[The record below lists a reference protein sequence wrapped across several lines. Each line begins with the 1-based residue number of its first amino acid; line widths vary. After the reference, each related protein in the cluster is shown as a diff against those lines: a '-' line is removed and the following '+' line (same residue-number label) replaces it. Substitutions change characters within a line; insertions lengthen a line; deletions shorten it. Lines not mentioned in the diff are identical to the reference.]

1 MKEYLIKNK
10 ALFILPLVLIP
21 FVILIFYVLGG
32 GTEVEEDREKKAKA
46 LTEGVNYN
54 LPDADNSIEIY
65 DKQEA
70 YQKDESQVQVAQ
82 VPEVDVN
89 DTTRQEEVGIR
100 DTMEQDNTM
109 LDENANQNE
118 ILAHIRNK
126 EKQVQQE
133 LQGEPIVRK
142 ERMNSSSQS
151 QSNPKETVVKK
162 QAKTT
167 KPVTP
172 TSPTTGIEELDE
184 IIDKN
189 VLLSRKNDSLNFYL
203 QQAQGRLQQ
212 IEAIQNRSFT
222 LEKKRSSGFNSE
234 EQTNDPLIKA
244 EIYETATV
252 LNGNRVKLRLLEDT
266 RINAQKIPRNT
277 FIYGIC
283 KIKNERL
290 LIEIT
295 QMPVQENFVPV
306 ELTICD
312 LDGQEGLYVPDNA
325 ARKVYQEVG
334 ASTNTSS
341 LMGVT
346 NNPLTYT
353 GIRAADRAAQTMLK
367 RVRLKKVTIKKNT
380 LVYVINQ
387 K

>member
-1 MKEYLIKNK
+1 MKKILIKNK
-10 ALFILPLVLIP
+10 ALFILPLALLP
-21 FVILIFYVLGG
+21 FVILIFWVLGG
-32 GTEVEEDREKKAKA
+32 GGVQEEKEKLAQSPNK
-46 LTEGVNYN
+46 GINYD

-65 DKQEA
+65 DKMEA
-70 YQKDESQVQVAQ
+70 YQKDESQVAQ

-89 DTTRQEEVGIR
+89 DTTKQEEVSIQ
-100 DTMEQDNTM
+100 DSMEQDNTM
-109 LDENANQNE
+109 LDENADQGQ

-126 EKQVQQE
+126 EKLVQQE
-133 LQGEPIVRK
+133 LQGKPEVRK
-142 ERMNSSSQS
+142 SGKKPSPQYQS
-151 QSNPKETVVKK
+151 KPMESVVKK
-162 QAKTT
+162 HRETT
-167 KPVTP
+167 KSVT
-172 TSPTTGIEELDE
+172 STTGIEELDK
-184 IIDKN
+184 IIDEN
-189 VLLSRKNDSLNFYL
+189 IVLNRRNDSLKYTL

-222 LEKKRSSGFNSE
+222 LEKNRSSGFNPKE
-234 EQTNDPLIKA
+234 TPEQALIKA

-266 RINAQKIPRNT
+266 RVNAQKIPRNT

-295 QMPVQENFVPV
+295 QIPIKENFVPV
-306 ELTICD
+306 KLTICD
-312 LDGQEGLYVPDNA
+312 LDGLEGLYVPDNA

-367 RVRLKKVTIKKNT
+367 RVRLKKVTVKKNT
-380 LVYVINQ
+380 LVYIINQ

>member
-1 MKEYLIKNK
+1 MKKILIKNK
-10 ALFILPLVLIP
+10 ALLILPLALLP
-21 FVILIFYVLGG
+21 FVILIFWVLGG
-32 GTEVEEDREKKAKA
+32 GGVQEEIEKPAQSSGK
-46 LTEGVNYN
+46 GINYD

-65 DKQEA
+65 DKMEA
-70 YQKDESQVQVAQ
+70 YQKDESQVAE
-82 VPEVDVN
+82 VPEVNVN
-89 DTTRQEEVGIR
+89 DTTQPEEVSLL
-100 DTMEQDNTM
+100 DTMTQENTL
-109 LDENANQNE
+109 LDENVDQKE

-126 EKQVQQE
+126 EKLIQQE
-133 LQGEPIVRK
+133 LQGKPEVRK
-142 ERMNSSSQS
+142 SGKKPSPQYQS
-151 QSNPKETVVKK
+151 KPIKPVVKK
-162 QAKTT
+162 HAETT
-167 KPVTP
+167 KSVT
-172 TSPTTGIEELDE
+172 PTTGIEELDE
-184 IIDKN
+184 IIDEN
-189 VLLSRKNDSLNFYL
+189 IVLNRRNDSLKYTL

-222 LEKKRSSGFNSE
+222 LEKKRSSGFNRE
-234 EQTNDPLIKA
+234 EKTEHDLIKA

-266 RINAQKIPRNT
+266 RINGQRIPYNT

-295 QMPVQENFVPV
+295 QMPIKENFVPV
-306 ELTICD
+306 KLTICD
-312 LDGQEGLYVPDNA
+312 LDGLEGLYVPDNA

-367 RVRLKKVTIKKNT
+367 RVRLKKVTVKKNT
-380 LVYVINQ
+380 LVYIINQ

>member
-1 MKEYLIKNK
+1 MKELLIKNK

-21 FVILIFYVLGG
+21 FVILIFWVLGG
-32 GTEVEEDREKKAKA
+32 GTEAEAVKETQPD
-46 LTEGVNYN
+46 TPGIGVNYD
-54 LPDADNSIEIY
+54 LPEAEKSIEIY
-65 DKQEA
+65 DKMEA
-70 YQKDESQVQVAQ
+70 YQKDDQQITEIA
-82 VPEVDVN
+82 EVDVN
-89 DTTRQEEVGIR
+89 DTIQQEPGLQ
-100 DTMEQDNTM
+100 DTIARDNTL
-109 LDENANQNE
+109 LDQNADQGQ

-172 TSPTTGIEELDE
+172 TSPTTGIVELDE

-222 LEKKRSSGFNSE
+222 LEKKRSSGFRRE
-234 EQTNDPLIKA
+234 EPTNTPLIKA
-244 EIYETATV
+244 EIYETKTV

-266 RINAQKIPRNT
+266 RINGQQILQNS
-277 FIYGIC
+277 FIYGVC

-295 QMPVQENFVPV
+295 QLPVEDYFVPV
-306 ELTICD
+306 KLTICD
-312 LDGQEGLYVPDNA
+312 LDGLEGLYVPDNA

-341 LMGVT
+341 LMCVT

-353 GIRAADRAAQTMLK
+353 GIRAADRAVQSMLK
-367 RVRLKKVTIKKNT
+367 RVRLKKVTVKKNT
-380 LVYVINQ
+380 LVYIINQ

>member
-1 MKEYLIKNK
+1 MKKILIKNK
-10 ALFILPLVLIP
+10 ALFILPLALLP
-21 FVILIFYVLGG
+21 FVILIFWVLGG
-32 GTEVEEDREKKAKA
+32 GGVPEEKEKLAQSPNR
-46 LTEGVNYN
+46 GINYD

-65 DKQEA
+65 DKMEA
-70 YQKDESQVQVAQ
+70 YQKDDQQVAE
-82 VPEVDVN
+82 VPEVNVN
-89 DTTRQEEVGIR
+89 DTTQPEEESLL
-100 DTMEQDNTM
+100 DTIEQDNTL
-109 LDENANQNE
+109 LDENADQKE

-126 EKQVQQE
+126 EKQLQQE
-133 LQGEPIVRK
+133 LQGEPEVRK
-142 ERMNSSSQS
+142 
-151 QSNPKETVVKK
+151 K
-162 QAKTT
+162 AKTT
-167 KPVTP
+167 SKQHQNKFKEPVVKNQVKT
-172 TSPTTGIEELDE
+172 TKSIGSTTTITGIEELDE
-184 IIDKN
+184 IIDQN
-189 VLLSRKNDSLNFYL
+189 MVLNRKNDSLKYTL

-212 IEAIQNRSFT
+212 IVAKQNRSFT
-222 LEKKRSSGFNSE
+222 LEKKRSSGFNRE
-234 EQTNDPLIKA
+234 EKTEHDLIKA

-277 FIYGIC
+277 FLYGIC

-306 ELTICD
+306 KLTICD
-312 LDGQEGLYVPDNA
+312 LDGLEGLYVPDNA

-367 RVRLKKVTIKKNT
+367 RVRLKKVTVKKNT
-380 LVYVINQ
+380 LVYIINQ

>member
-1 MKEYLIKNK
+1 MKKILIKNK
-10 ALFILPLVLIP
+10 ALFILPLVLLP
-21 FVILIFYVLGG
+21 FVILIFWVLGG
-32 GTEVEEDREKKAKA
+32 GGAPEEKKELAQSPNK
-46 LTEGVNYN
+46 GINYD

-65 DKQEA
+65 DKMEA
-70 YQKDESQVQVAQ
+70 YQMDDQQVA
-82 VPEVDVN
+82 EVSEVN
-89 DTTRQEEVGIR
+89 IQDTSQTEEVSLQ
-100 DTMEQDNTM
+100 DSMVQDNTL
-109 LDENANQNE
+109 LDENADQDK

-126 EKQVQQE
+126 EKLVQQE
-133 LQGEPIVRK
+133 LQGEPVVHK
-142 ERMNSSSQS
+142 KKTTTPSQF
-151 QSNPKETVVKK
+151 QSNPVEPIAKK
-162 QAKTT
+162 QVKT
-167 KPVTP
+167 KKVVTP

-184 IIDKN
+184 IIDQN
-189 VLLSRKNDSLNFYL
+189 MVLNRKNDSLKYTL

-212 IEAIQNRSFT
+212 ITAIQNRSFT
-222 LEKKRSSGFNSE
+222 LAKKRSSGFNE
-234 EQTNDPLIKA
+234 EEKTEHDLIKA

-277 FIYGIC
+277 FLYGVC

-306 ELTICD
+306 KLTICD
-312 LDGQEGLYVPDNA
+312 LDGLEGLYVPDNA

-367 RVRLKKVTIKKNT
+367 RVRLKKVTVKKNT
-380 LVYVINQ
+380 LVYIINQ

>member
-1 MKEYLIKNK
+1 MKELLIKNK

-21 FVILIFYVLGG
+21 FVILIFWVLGG
-32 GTEVEEDREKKAKA
+32 GTEAEAVKETQPD
-46 LTEGVNYN
+46 TPGIGVNYD
-54 LPDADNSIEIY
+54 LPEAEKSIEIY
-65 DKQEA
+65 DKMEA
-70 YQKDESQVQVAQ
+70 YQKDDQQITEIA
-82 VPEVDVN
+82 EVDLN
-89 DTTRQEEVGIR
+89 DTTQQEPGLQ
-100 DTMEQDNTM
+100 DTIARDNTL
-109 LDENANQNE
+109 LDQNADQGQ

-126 EKQVQQE
+126 EKQMQQE

-162 QAKTT
+162 QAETT
-167 KPVTP
+167 KSVT
-172 TSPTTGIEELDE
+172 PTTGIEELDE

-222 LEKKRSSGFNSE
+222 LEKKRSSGFNRE
-234 EQTNDPLIKA
+234 ELINDPLIKA
-244 EIYETATV
+244 EIYETTTV
-252 LNGNRVKLRLLEDT
+252 LNGNRIKLRLLEDT
-266 RINAQKIPRNT
+266 RINGQQIPKNS
-277 FIYGIC
+277 FIYGVC

-295 QMPVQENFVPV
+295 QLPVENSFVPV
-306 ELTICD
+306 KLTICD
-312 LDGQEGLYVPDNA
+312 LDGLEGLYVPDNA

-334 ASTNTSS
+334 TSTNTSS

-367 RVRLKKVTIKKNT
+367 RVRLKKVTVKKNT
-380 LVYVINQ
+380 LVYIINQ

>member
-1 MKEYLIKNK
+1 MKKILIKNK
-10 ALFILPLVLIP
+10 ALFILPLVLLP
-21 FVILIFYVLGG
+21 FVILIFWVLGG
-32 GTEVEEDREKKAKA
+32 GGAQGEKEKLAQSPNR
-46 LTEGVNYN
+46 GINYD

-65 DKQEA
+65 DKMEA
-70 YQKDESQVQVAQ
+70 YQKDDQQVA
-82 VPEVDVN
+82 EVSEVN
-89 DTTRQEEVGIR
+89 IQDTSQNEEVSLQ
-100 DTMEQDNTM
+100 DSMVQDNTL
-109 LDENANQNE
+109 LDENADQE
-118 ILAHIRNK
+118 KILAHIRNK
-126 EKQVQQE
+126 EKLVQQE
-133 LQGEPIVRK
+133 LQGEPVVHK
-142 ERMNSSSQS
+142 MKTTTPSQF
-151 QSNPKETVVKK
+151 QSNPVEPIAKK
-162 QAKTT
+162 QVKT
-167 KPVTP
+167 KKVVTP
-172 TSPTTGIEELDE
+172 TTPTTGIEELDE

-222 LEKKRSSGFNSE
+222 LEKKRSSGFNRE
-234 EQTNDPLIKA
+234 EKTEHDLIKA

-266 RINAQKIPRNT
+266 RINGQQIPQNS
-277 FIYGIC
+277 FIYGVC

-290 LIEIT
+290 LIDIT
-295 QMPVQENFVPV
+295 QLPVENSFVPV
-306 ELTICD
+306 KLTIYD
-312 LDGQEGLYVPDNA
+312 LDGLEGLYVPDNA

-353 GIRAADRAAQTMLK
+353 GIRTADRAAQTMLK
-367 RVRLKKVTIKKNT
+367 RVRLKKVTVKKNT
-380 LVYVINQ
+380 LVYIINQ

>member
-1 MKEYLIKNK
+1 MKELLIKNK

-21 FVILIFYVLGG
+21 FVILIFWVLGG
-32 GTEVEEDREKKAKA
+32 GTEAEAVKETQPDTPGIGANYDLPEAEK
-46 LTEGVNYN
+46 
-54 LPDADNSIEIY
+54 SIEIY
-65 DKQEA
+65 DKMEA
-70 YQKDESQVQVAQ
+70 YQKDDQQVAEIA
-82 VPEVDVN
+82 EVDVN
-89 DTTRQEEVGIR
+89 DTTQLEELNVQ
-100 DTMEQDNTM
+100 DTIARDNTL
-109 LDENANQNE
+109 LDENADQGQ

-133 LQGEPIVRK
+133 LKGEPVLPK
-142 ERMNSSSQS
+142 GEKTGAPQK
-151 QSNPKETVVKK
+151 QGTPKEAVVMK
-162 QAKTT
+162 QKV
-167 KPVTP
+167 KSPTP
-172 TSPTTGIEELDE
+172 EMQTTGIEELDE

-222 LEKKRSSGFNSE
+222 LEKKRSSGFNRE
-234 EQTNDPLIKA
+234 ELINDPLIKA
-244 EIYETATV
+244 EIYETTTV

-266 RINAQKIPRNT
+266 RINGQQIPQNS

-290 LIEIT
+290 LIEVT
-295 QMPVQENFVPV
+295 QLPVENSFVPV
-306 ELTICD
+306 KLTICD
-312 LDGQEGLYVPDNA
+312 LDGLEGLYVPDNA

-334 ASTNTSS
+334 ASSNTSS

-353 GIRAADRAAQTMLK
+353 GIRAVDRAAQTMLK
-367 RVRLKKVTIKKNT
+367 RVRLKKVTVKKNT
-380 LVYVINQ
+380 LVYIINQ

>member
-10 ALFILPLVLIP
+10 WLFLLPLLALP
-21 FVILIFYVLGG
+21 FIFLIFYVLGG
-32 GTEVEEDREKKAKA
+32 GKGVEAETATKENTVDQGA
-46 LTEGVNYN
+46 NYD
-54 LPDADNSIEIY
+54 LPDADKNIEIY
-65 DKQEA
+65 DKMEA
-70 YQKDESQVQVAQ
+70 YEKDDQQVAQ

-89 DTTRQEEVGIR
+89 DTTQQEPGLQ
-100 DTMEQDNTM
+100 DTIARDNTL
-109 LDENANQNE
+109 LDQNADQGQ

-133 LQGEPIVRK
+133 LQGEPEVRK
-142 ERMNSSSQS
+142 SGKEPSPQY

-162 QAKTT
+162 QTET
-167 KPVTP
+167 KKSVTP
-172 TSPTTGIEELDE
+172 TSPITGIEELDE

-222 LEKKRSSGFNSE
+222 LEKKRSSGFNRE
-234 EQTNDPLIKA
+234 ELINDPLIKA
-244 EIYETATV
+244 EIYETTTV

-266 RINAQKIPRNT
+266 RINGQQIPQNS
-277 FIYGIC
+277 FIYGVC

-295 QMPVQENFVPV
+295 KMPVENSFVPV
-306 ELTICD
+306 KLTICD
-312 LDGQEGLYVPDNA
+312 LDGLEGLYVPDNA
-325 ARKVYQEVG
+325 ARRVYQEVG

-367 RVRLKKVTIKKNT
+367 RVRLKKVTVKKNT
-380 LVYVINQ
+380 LVYIINQ

>member
-1 MKEYLIKNK
+1 MKKILLKNK
-10 ALFILPLVLIP
+10 ALFILPLALLP
-21 FVILIFYVLGG
+21 FVILIFWVLGG
-32 GTEVEEDREKKAKA
+32 GGVSEEKEKLAQSPNR
-46 LTEGVNYN
+46 GINYD

-65 DKQEA
+65 DKMEA
-70 YQKDESQVQVAQ
+70 YQKDESQVAQ

-89 DTTRQEEVGIR
+89 DTTKQEEVSIQ

-126 EKQVQQE
+126 EKLVQQE
-133 LQGEPIVRK
+133 LQGKPEFRKSGKKPSPQYQSKPIK
-142 ERMNSSSQS
+142 H
-151 QSNPKETVVKK
+151 VVKK
-162 QAKTT
+162 QVETT
-167 KPVTP
+167 KSVK
-172 TSPTTGIEELDE
+172 STTGIEELDE
-184 IIDKN
+184 IIDEN
-189 VLLSRKNDSLNFYL
+189 IVLNRRNDSLKYTL

-222 LEKKRSSGFNSE
+222 LEKKLSSGFNPKE
-234 EQTNDPLIKA
+234 TPEQALIKA

-277 FIYGIC
+277 FLYGIC

-295 QMPVQENFVPV
+295 QLPVENSFVPV
-306 ELTICD
+306 KLTICD
-312 LDGQEGLYVPDNA
+312 LDGLEGLYVPDNA

-367 RVRLKKVTIKKNT
+367 RVHLKKVTVKKNT
-380 LVYVINQ
+380 LVYIINQ

>member
-1 MKEYLIKNK
+1 MKKILIKNK
-10 ALFILPLVLIP
+10 ALFILPLVLLP
-21 FVILIFYVLGG
+21 FVIVIFWVLGG
-32 GTEVEEDREKKAKA
+32 GGAPEEKEKLAQSPNK
-46 LTEGVNYN
+46 GINFD

-65 DKQEA
+65 DKMEA
-70 YQKDESQVQVAQ
+70 YQKDESQVAE
-82 VPEVDVN
+82 VPEVNVN
-89 DTTRQEEVGIR
+89 DTTRQEEVSLL
-100 DTMEQDNTM
+100 DTITQENTL
-109 LDENANQNE
+109 LDENADQGQ

-126 EKQVQQE
+126 EKQLQQE
-133 LQGEPIVRK
+133 LQGEPEVRK
-142 ERMNSSSQS
+142 KVKTTSIQHQNKL
-151 QSNPKETVVKK
+151 KEPVVKN
-162 QAKTT
+162 QVKTT
-167 KPVTP
+167 KSIGST
-172 TSPTTGIEELDE
+172 TPTTGIEELDE

-189 VLLSRKNDSLNFYL
+189 IVLNRNNDSLRYSL
-203 QQAQGRLQQ
+203 QQAQGRLQE
-212 IEAIQNRSFT
+212 IASIQNRSFT
-222 LEKKRSSGFNSE
+222 LEKNRTSGFSRVE
-234 EQTNDPLIKA
+234 TPEQPLIKA

-252 LNGNRVKLRLLEDT
+252 LNGNRVKLRLLEYT
-266 RINAQKIPRNT
+266 RIDGQKIPRNT

-295 QMPVQENFVPV
+295 QLPVENSFVPV
-306 ELTICD
+306 KLTICD
-312 LDGQEGLYVPDNA
+312 LDGLEGLYVPDNA

-367 RVRLKKVTIKKNT
+367 RVRLKKVTVKKNT
-380 LVYVINQ
+380 LVYIINQ

>member
-1 MKEYLIKNK
+1 MKKILIKNK
-10 ALFILPLVLIP
+10 ALFILPLVLLP
-21 FVILIFYVLGG
+21 FVILIFWVLGG
-32 GTEVEEDREKKAKA
+32 GGTPEGKEKLAQSPNK
-46 LTEGVNYN
+46 GINYD

-65 DKQEA
+65 DKMEA
-70 YQKDESQVQVAQ
+70 YQKDESQVAQ

-89 DTTRQEEVGIR
+89 DTTRQEDVSIQ
-100 DTMEQDNTM
+100 DTMEQDNTL
-109 LDENANQNE
+109 LDENANQGQ

-126 EKQVQQE
+126 EKLVQQE
-133 LQGEPIVRK
+133 LQGEPIVRNGGK
-142 ERMNSSSQS
+142 TAFPQS

-162 QAKTT
+162 QAETT
-167 KPVTP
+167 KSVTP

-222 LEKKRSSGFNSE
+222 LEKKRSSGFNRE
-234 EQTNDPLIKA
+234 EKTEHVLIKA
-244 EIYETATV
+244 EIYETVTV

-266 RINAQKIPRNT
+266 WINAQKIPRNT

-306 ELTICD
+306 KLAIYD
-312 LDGQEGLYVPDNA
+312 LDGLEGLYVPDNA

-367 RVRLKKVTIKKNT
+367 RVRLKKVTVKKNT
-380 LVYVINQ
+380 LVYIINQ

>member
-1 MKEYLIKNK
+1 MKELLIKNK
-10 ALFILPLVLIP
+10 ALFFLPLVLIP
-21 FVILIFYVLGG
+21 FVILIFWVLGG
-32 GTEVEEDREKKAKA
+32 GTEAEAVKETQPDTPGIGANYDLPEAEK
-46 LTEGVNYN
+46 
-54 LPDADNSIEIY
+54 SIEIY
-65 DKQEA
+65 DKMEA
-70 YQKDESQVQVAQ
+70 YQKDDQQVSEIA
-82 VPEVDVN
+82 EVDVN
-89 DTTRQEEVGIR
+89 YTTQLEELNVHDTIAR
-100 DTMEQDNTM
+100 DNTL
-109 LDENANQNE
+109 LDENADQGQ

-133 LQGEPIVRK
+133 LQGESIVR
-142 ERMNSSSQS
+142 NSGKTGSRQS
-151 QSNPKETVVKK
+151 QSNPKERVVKK
-162 QAKTT
+162 QAETT
-167 KPVTP
+167 KSVT
-172 TSPTTGIEELDE
+172 TNSPTTGIEELDE

-222 LEKKRSSGFNSE
+222 LEKKRSSGFNRE
-234 EQTNDPLIKA
+234 ESMNTPLIKA
-244 EIYETATV
+244 EIYETTTV

-266 RINAQKIPRNT
+266 RINGRSIPKNS
-277 FIYGIC
+277 FIYGVC
-283 KIKNERL
+283 QIKNERL

-295 QMPVQENFVPV
+295 QLPVENSFVPV
-306 ELTICD
+306 KLTICD
-312 LDGQEGLYVPDNA
+312 LDGLEGLYVPDNA

-341 LMGVT
+341 LMDVT

-367 RVRLKKVTIKKNT
+367 RVRLKKVTVKKNT
-380 LVYVINQ
+380 LVYIINQ

>member
-1 MKEYLIKNK
+1 MKELLIKNK

-21 FVILIFYVLGG
+21 FVILIFWVLGG
-32 GTEVEEDREKKAKA
+32 GTEAEAVKETQPDTPGLGANYDLPEAEK
-46 LTEGVNYN
+46 
-54 LPDADNSIEIY
+54 SIEIY
-65 DKQEA
+65 DKMEA
-70 YQKDESQVQVAQ
+70 YQKDDQQIAEIA
-82 VPEVDVN
+82 EVDLN
-89 DTTRQEEVGIR
+89 DTIQPDKESLQ
-100 DTMEQDNTM
+100 DTIARDNTL
-109 LDENANQNE
+109 LDENADQGQ

-126 EKQVQQE
+126 EKQLQQE
-133 LQGEPIVRK
+133 LQGDPVL
-142 ERMNSSSQS
+142 
-151 QSNPKETVVKK
+151 PKSGKTAFPPKQVQAIETVVKK

-167 KPVTP
+167 KPVSP

-222 LEKKRSSGFNSE
+222 LEKKRTSGFNRE
-234 EQTNDPLIKA
+234 NTPEQPLIKA
-244 EIYETATV
+244 EIYETTTV

-266 RINAQKIPRNT
+266 RINGQQIPQNS
-277 FIYGIC
+277 FIYGVC

-295 QMPVQENFVPV
+295 QLPVENSFVPV
-306 ELTICD
+306 KLTICD
-312 LDGQEGLYVPDNA
+312 LDGLEGLYVPDNA

-334 ASTNTSS
+334 ASTTTSS

-367 RVRLKKVTIKKNT
+367 RVRLKKVTVKKNT
-380 LVYVINQ
+380 LVYIINQ

>member
-1 MKEYLIKNK
+1 MKELLIKNK
-10 ALFILPLVLIP
+10 ALFFLPLVLIP
-21 FVILIFYVLGG
+21 FVILIFWVLGG
-32 GTEVEEDREKKAKA
+32 GTEAEAVKETQTDTPGIGANYDLPEAEK
-46 LTEGVNYN
+46 
-54 LPDADNSIEIY
+54 SIEIY
-65 DKQEA
+65 DKMEA
-70 YQKDESQVQVAQ
+70 YQKDDQQVAEIA
-82 VPEVDVN
+82 EVDVN
-89 DTTRQEEVGIR
+89 DTTQLKELSVQDTIVR
-100 DTMEQDNTM
+100 DNML
-109 LDENANQNE
+109 LDENADQGQ

-126 EKQVQQE
+126 EKQVRQE
-133 LQGEPIVRK
+133 LQGEPVLPK
-142 ERMNSSSQS
+142 SEKTGSPQKQS
-151 QSNPKETVVKK
+151 TPKEAVVKK
-162 QAKTT
+162 QKV
-167 KPVTP
+167 KSSTP
-172 TSPTTGIEELDE
+172 EIPTTGIEELDE

-189 VLLSRKNDSLNFYL
+189 VLLSRKNDSLNFFL

-212 IEAIQNRSFT
+212 MEAIQNRSFT
-222 LEKKRSSGFNSE
+222 LEKKRSLGFNRE
-234 EQTNDPLIKA
+234 ELINDPLIKA
-244 EIYETATV
+244 EIYETTTV

-266 RINAQKIPRNT
+266 RINGQQIPQNS
-277 FIYGIC
+277 FIYGVC

-306 ELTICD
+306 KLTICD
-312 LDGQEGLYVPDNA
+312 LDGLEGLYVPDNA

-367 RVRLKKVTIKKNT
+367 RVRLKKVTVKKNT
-380 LVYVINQ
+380 RIYIINQ

>member
-1 MKEYLIKNK
+1 MKKILIKNK
-10 ALFILPLVLIP
+10 ALFILPLALLP
-21 FVILIFYVLGG
+21 FVILIFWVLGG
-32 GTEVEEDREKKAKA
+32 GGAQEEKEKLAQSPGK
-46 LTEGVNYN
+46 GINYD

-65 DKQEA
+65 DKMEA
-70 YQKDESQVQVAQ
+70 YQKDESQVAQ

-89 DTTRQEEVGIR
+89 DTTKQEEVSNP

-109 LDENANQNE
+109 LDENADQKE

-126 EKQVQQE
+126 EKLVQQE
-133 LQGEPIVRK
+133 LQGKPEVRK
-142 ERMNSSSQS
+142 SGKKTSPQYQS
-151 QSNPKETVVKK
+151 KPIKPVVKIH
-162 QAKTT
+162 AETT
-167 KPVTP
+167 KSVT
-172 TSPTTGIEELDE
+172 PTTGIEELDE

-222 LEKKRSSGFNSE
+222 LEKKRSSGFKRE
-234 EQTNDPLIKA
+234 EPINTPPIKA
-244 EIYETATV
+244 EIYETTTV

-266 RINAQKIPRNT
+266 QISGQSIPKNS
-277 FIYGIC
+277 FIYGVC
-283 KIKNERL
+283 QIKNERL

-295 QMPVQENFVPV
+295 QLPVENSFVPV
-306 ELTICD
+306 KLTVCD
-312 LDGQEGLYVPDNA
+312 LDGLEGLYVPDNA

-367 RVRLKKVTIKKNT
+367 RVRLKKVTVKKNT
-380 LVYVINQ
+380 RIYIINQ

>member
-1 MKEYLIKNK
+1 MKELLIKNK

-21 FVILIFYVLGG
+21 FVILIFWVLGG
-32 GTEVEEDREKKAKA
+32 GTEAEAVKETQTDTPGIGANYDLPEAEK
-46 LTEGVNYN
+46 
-54 LPDADNSIEIY
+54 SIEIY
-65 DKQEA
+65 DKMEA
-70 YQKDESQVQVAQ
+70 YQKDDQQVAEIA
-82 VPEVDVN
+82 EVDVN
-89 DTTRQEEVGIR
+89 DTTQLEELNVQETIAR
-100 DTMEQDNTM
+100 DNTL
-109 LDENANQNE
+109 LDENADQGQ

-133 LQGEPIVRK
+133 LQGEPVL
-142 ERMNSSSQS
+142 
-151 QSNPKETVVKK
+151 PKGEKTGAPQKQAKATETVVKK
-162 QAKTT
+162 QKVKSPTT
-167 KPVTP
+167 EMT
-172 TSPTTGIEELDE
+172 TTGIEELDD

-222 LEKKRSSGFNSE
+222 LEKKRSSGFNRE
-234 EQTNDPLIKA
+234 ELINDPLIKA
-244 EIYETATV
+244 EIYETTTV
-252 LNGNRVKLRLLEDT
+252 LNGNRIKLRLLEDT
-266 RINAQKIPRNT
+266 RINGQQIPKNS
-277 FIYGIC
+277 FIYGVC

-290 LIEIT
+290 QIEIT
-295 QMPVQENFVPV
+295 QLPVDNSFVPV
-306 ELTICD
+306 KLTIYD
-312 LDGQEGLYVPDNA
+312 LDGLEGLYVPDNA

-367 RVRLKKVTIKKNT
+367 RVRLKKVTVKKNT
-380 LVYVINQ
+380 LVYIINQ

>member
-1 MKEYLIKNK
+1 MKELLIKNK

-21 FVILIFYVLGG
+21 FVILIFWVLGG
-32 GTEVEEDREKKAKA
+32 GTEAEAVKETQTDTPGIGANYDLPEAEK
-46 LTEGVNYN
+46 
-54 LPDADNSIEIY
+54 SIEIY
-65 DKQEA
+65 DKMEA
-70 YQKDESQVQVAQ
+70 YQKDDQQVAEIA
-82 VPEVDVN
+82 EVDVN
-89 DTTRQEEVGIR
+89 DTTQLEELNVQ
-100 DTMEQDNTM
+100 DTIARDNTL
-109 LDENANQNE
+109 LDENADQGQ

-133 LQGEPIVRK
+133 LQGEPVL
-142 ERMNSSSQS
+142 
-151 QSNPKETVVKK
+151 PKGEKTGAPQKQAKATETVVKK
-162 QAKTT
+162 QKVKSPTT
-167 KPVTP
+167 EMT
-172 TSPTTGIEELDE
+172 TTGIEELDD

-222 LEKKRSSGFNSE
+222 LEKKRSSGFNRE
-234 EQTNDPLIKA
+234 ELINDPLIKA
-244 EIYETATV
+244 EIYETTTV
-252 LNGNRVKLRLLEDT
+252 LNGNRIKLRLLEDT
-266 RINAQKIPRNT
+266 RINGQQIPKNS
-277 FIYGIC
+277 FIYGVC

-290 LIEIT
+290 QIEIT
-295 QMPVQENFVPV
+295 QLPVDNSFVPV
-306 ELTICD
+306 KLTIYD
-312 LDGQEGLYVPDNA
+312 LDGLEGLYVPDNA

-353 GIRAADRAAQTMLK
+353 GIRTADRAAQTMLK
-367 RVRLKKVTIKKNT
+367 RVRLKKVTVKKNT
-380 LVYVINQ
+380 LVYIINQ

>member
-65 DKQEA
+65 DKMEA
-70 YQKDESQVQVAQ
+70 YEKDGQQVAQ

-89 DTTRQEEVGIR
+89 DTTKQDEVSNQ
-100 DTMEQDNTM
+100 DTMKQDNTL

-126 EKQVQQE
+126 EKLVQQE
-133 LQGEPIVRK
+133 LQREPIVRNGGK
-142 ERMNSSSQS
+142 TAFPQS

-162 QAKTT
+162 QAEPT
-167 KPVTP
+167 KSVTP

-184 IIDKN
+184 IIDEN

-203 QQAQGRLQQ
+203 QQAQGRLQR

-222 LEKKRSSGFNSE
+222 LEKKRLSGFNPKE
-234 EQTNDPLIKA
+234 TPKQELIKA

-290 LIEIT
+290 LVEIT
-295 QMPVQENFVPV
+295 QLPVENSFVPV
-306 ELTICD
+306 KLTICD
-312 LDGQEGLYVPDNA
+312 LDGLEGLYVPDNA

>member
-10 ALFILPLVLIP
+10 WLFLLPVLALPFI
-21 FVILIFYVLGG
+21 FLIFYVLGG
-32 GTEVEEDREKKAKA
+32 GKGVEAETATKENTVEQGA
-46 LTEGVNYN
+46 NYD
-54 LPDADNSIEIY
+54 LPDADKNIEIY
-65 DKQEA
+65 DKMEA
-70 YQKDESQVQVAQ
+70 YQKDDQQVAQ

-89 DTTRQEEVGIR
+89 DTTKQEEVILQDTIAR
-100 DTMEQDNTM
+100 DKT
-109 LDENANQNE
+109 LLNQNADQGQ

-133 LQGEPIVRK
+133 LQGEPEVRK
-142 ERMNSSSQS
+142 SGKEPSPQY
-151 QSNPKETVVKK
+151 QSNPMETVVKK
-162 QAKTT
+162 KAEPK
-167 KPVTP
+167 KSVTP

-222 LEKKRSSGFNSE
+222 LEKKRTSGFNRE
-234 EQTNDPLIKA
+234 NTPEQPLIKA
-244 EIYETATV
+244 EIYETTTV

-266 RINAQKIPRNT
+266 RINGQQLPQNS
-277 FIYGIC
+277 FIYGVC

-295 QMPVQENFVPV
+295 KMPVENSFVPV
-306 ELTICD
+306 KLTICD
-312 LDGQEGLYVPDNA
+312 LDGLEGLYVPDNA
-325 ARKVYQEVG
+325 ARRVYQEVG

-367 RVRLKKVTIKKNT
+367 RVRLKKVTVKKNT
-380 LVYVINQ
+380 LVYIINQ

>member
-1 MKEYLIKNK
+1 MKKILIKNK
-10 ALFILPLVLIP
+10 ALFILPLALLP
-21 FVILIFYVLGG
+21 FVILIFWVLGG
-32 GTEVEEDREKKAKA
+32 GGVQEEKEKFAQSPNK
-46 LTEGVNYN
+46 GINYD

-65 DKQEA
+65 DKMEA
-70 YQKDESQVQVAQ
+70 YQKDESQVAQ

-89 DTTRQEEVGIR
+89 DTTKQEDVSIQ

-126 EKQVQQE
+126 EKQLQQE
-133 LQGEPIVRK
+133 LQGEPEVRK
-142 ERMNSSSQS
+142 KVKKAYQQHQRK
-151 QSNPKETVVKK
+151 PKEPVVKERSEI
-162 QAKTT
+162 AKS
-167 KPVTP
+167 VTP
-172 TSPTTGIEELDE
+172 IKFATGIEELDE
-184 IIDKN
+184 IIDEN
-189 VLLSRKNDSLNFYL
+189 IVLNRKNDSLKYTL

-222 LEKKRSSGFNSE
+222 LEKKRSSGFKRE
-234 EQTNDPLIKA
+234 EPINTPLIKA
-244 EIYETATV
+244 EIYETTKV

-266 RINAQKIPRNT
+266 QISGQSIPKNS
-277 FIYGIC
+277 FIYGVC
-283 KIKNERL
+283 QIKNERL

-295 QMPVQENFVPV
+295 QLPVENSFVPV
-306 ELTICD
+306 KLTVCD
-312 LDGQEGLYVPDNA
+312 LDGLEGLYVPDNA

-367 RVRLKKVTIKKNT
+367 RVRLKKVTVKKNT
-380 LVYVINQ
+380 RIYIINQ

>member
-1 MKEYLIKNK
+1 MKELLIKNK

-21 FVILIFYVLGG
+21 FVILIFWVLGG
-32 GTEVEEDREKKAKA
+32 GTEAEAVKETQPDTPGIGANYDLPEAEK
-46 LTEGVNYN
+46 
-54 LPDADNSIEIY
+54 SIEIY
-65 DKQEA
+65 DKMEA
-70 YQKDESQVQVAQ
+70 YQKDDHQIAEIA
-82 VPEVDVN
+82 EVDLN
-89 DTTRQEEVGIR
+89 DTTSREEASRPDTTIR
-100 DTMEQDNTM
+100 ENTL
-109 LDENANQNE
+109 LDQNADQGQ

-142 ERMNSSSQS
+142 SEKTVSPLYRSKPM
-151 QSNPKETVVKK
+151 ETVVQQ
-162 QAKTT
+162 QAETKNSGKSTT
-167 KPVTP
+167 
-172 TSPTTGIEELDE
+172 PTTGIEELDE
-184 IIDKN
+184 IIDQN
-189 VLLSRKNDSLNFYL
+189 IVLNRKNDSLNFYL
-203 QQAQGRLQQ
+203 EQAQGRLQQ

-222 LEKKRSSGFNSE
+222 LEKKRSSGFSRE
-234 EQTNDPLIKA
+234 ELTNDPLIKA
-244 EIYETATV
+244 EIYETTTV

-266 RINAQKIPRNT
+266 RINGQQIPQNS
-277 FIYGIC
+277 FIYGVC

-295 QMPVQENFVPV
+295 QLPVDYSFVPV
-306 ELTICD
+306 KLTICD
-312 LDGQEGLYVPDNA
+312 LDGLEGLYVPDNA

-367 RVRLKKVTIKKNT
+367 RVRLKKVTVKKNT
-380 LVYVINQ
+380 LVYIINQ

>member
-1 MKEYLIKNK
+1 MKELLIKNK
-10 ALFILPLVLIP
+10 ALFLLPLVLIP
-21 FVILIFYVLGG
+21 FVILIFWVLGG
-32 GTEVEEDREKKAKA
+32 GTEAETVKETQPNTSGIGANYDLPEAEK
-46 LTEGVNYN
+46 
-54 LPDADNSIEIY
+54 SIKIY
-65 DKQEA
+65 DKMEA
-70 YQKDESQVQVAQ
+70 YQKDDQQVAEIA
-82 VPEVDVN
+82 EVDVN
-89 DTTRQEEVGIR
+89 DTTQ
-100 DTMEQDNTM
+100 
-109 LDENANQNE
+109 LDELSVQDTIARENTLLDPNADQGQ

-133 LQGEPIVRK
+133 LKGEPIVR
-142 ERMNSSSQS
+142 NSGKTASPQS

-162 QAKTT
+162 QAETKKAVTT
-167 KPVTP
+167 

-203 QQAQGRLQQ
+203 QQAQERLQQ
-212 IEAIQNRSFT
+212 IEAIQNLSFT
-222 LEKKRSSGFNSE
+222 LEKKQSSGFKRE
-234 EQTNDPLIKA
+234 EPINTPHIKA
-244 EIYETATV
+244 EIYETTTV

-266 RINAQKIPRNT
+266 RINGQSIPKNS
-277 FIYGIC
+277 FIYGVC
-283 KIKNERL
+283 QIKNERM

-295 QMPVQENFVPV
+295 QLPVENSFVPV
-306 ELTICD
+306 KLTICD
-312 LDGQEGLYVPDNA
+312 LDGLEGLYVPDNA

-367 RVRLKKVTIKKNT
+367 RVRLKKVTVKKNT
-380 LVYVINQ
+380 LVYIINQ

>member
-1 MKEYLIKNK
+1 MKELLIKNK

-21 FVILIFYVLGG
+21 FVILIFWVLGG
-32 GTEVEEDREKKAKA
+32 GTEAEAVKEAQPDTPGIGANYDLPEAEK
-46 LTEGVNYN
+46 
-54 LPDADNSIEIY
+54 SIEIY
-65 DKQEA
+65 DKMEA
-70 YQKDESQVQVAQ
+70 YQKDDHQIAEIA
-82 VPEVDVN
+82 EVDLN
-89 DTTRQEEVGIR
+89 DTTSREEASRQDTTIR
-100 DTMEQDNTM
+100 ENTQ
-109 LDENANQNE
+109 LDQNADQGQ

-133 LQGEPIVRK
+133 LKGDPVLPKSEIKISPQKQGKPT
-142 ERMNSSSQS
+142 
-151 QSNPKETVVKK
+151 ETVVKK
-162 QAKTT
+162 QKV
-167 KPVTP
+167 KSP
-172 TSPTTGIEELDE
+172 TQEIPTTGIEELDE
-184 IIDKN
+184 ILDKN

-212 IEAIQNRSFT
+212 IEAIHNRSFT
-222 LEKKRSSGFNSE
+222 LEKKRSSGFNKE
-234 EQTNDPLIKA
+234 ELINDPLIKA
-244 EIYETATV
+244 EIYETTTV
-252 LNGNRVKLRLLEDT
+252 LNGNRLKLRLLEDT
-266 RINAQKIPRNT
+266 RVNGQQIPKNS
-277 FIYGIC
+277 FVYGVC

-295 QMPVQENFVPV
+295 QLPVENSFVPV
-306 ELTICD
+306 KLTICD
-312 LDGQEGLYVPDNA
+312 LDGLEGLYVPDNA

-367 RVRLKKVTIKKNT
+367 RVRLKRVTIKKNT
-380 LVYVINQ
+380 LVYIINQ

>member
-1 MKEYLIKNK
+1 MKKILIKNK
-10 ALFILPLVLIP
+10 ALFILPLALLP
-21 FVILIFYVLGG
+21 FVILIFWILGG
-32 GTEVEEDREKKAKA
+32 GGVSEEKEKFAQSPNR
-46 LTEGVNYN
+46 GINYD

-65 DKQEA
+65 DKMEA
-70 YQKDESQVQVAQ
+70 YQKDESQVAE

-89 DTTRQEEVGIR
+89 DTTRQEEVSLL
-100 DTMEQDNTM
+100 DTMTQEKTL
-109 LDENANQNE
+109 LDENADQNE

-133 LQGEPIVRK
+133 LQGEPEVRK
-142 ERMNSSSQS
+142 SREKPPPQYQS
-151 QSNPKETVVKK
+151 KPMETVVKK
-162 QAKTT
+162 HAGTT
-167 KPVTP
+167 KSVT
-172 TSPTTGIEELDE
+172 PTTGIEELDE
-184 IIDKN
+184 IIDEN
-189 VLLSRKNDSLNFYL
+189 IVLNRKNDSLEYTL

-222 LEKKRSSGFNSE
+222 LEKKQASGFNRE
-234 EQTNDPLIKA
+234 ENEEHPMIKA

-266 RINAQKIPRNT
+266 RIDGQKIPRNT
-277 FIYGIC
+277 FLYGIC

-290 LIEIT
+290 LIDIT
-295 QMPVQENFVPV
+295 QLPVQENFVPV
-306 ELTICD
+306 KLTICD
-312 LDGQEGLYVPDNA
+312 LDGLEGLYVPDNA

-367 RVRLKKVTIKKNT
+367 RGRLKKVTVKKNT
-380 LVYVINQ
+380 LVYIINQ

>member
-1 MKEYLIKNK
+1 MKKILINNE
-10 ALFILPLVLIP
+10 ALFILPLALLP
-21 FVILIFYVLGG
+21 FVVVIFWVLGG
-32 GTEVEEDREKKAKA
+32 GGVQEEKEKLAQSPNK
-46 LTEGVNYN
+46 GINYD

-65 DKQEA
+65 DKMEA
-70 YQKDESQVQVAQ
+70 YQKEESQVAQ
-82 VPEVDVN
+82 VSEVDVN
-89 DTTRQEEVGIR
+89 DTTKQEDVSIQ
-100 DTMEQDNTM
+100 DTMDLDNTM
-109 LDENANQNE
+109 LDENASQNE

-133 LQGEPIVRK
+133 LQGEPEVRK
-142 ERMNSSSQS
+142 SGKKTSPQY
-151 QSNPKETVVKK
+151 QIKPIKPVVKK
-162 QAKTT
+162 QAETT
-167 KPVTP
+167 KSVT
-172 TSPTTGIEELDE
+172 PTTGIGELDE
-184 IIDKN
+184 IIDEN
-189 VLLSRKNDSLNFYL
+189 IVLNRRNDSLKYTL
-203 QQAQGRLQQ
+203 QQTQGRLQQ
-212 IEAIQNRSFT
+212 IEATQNRSFT
-222 LEKKRSSGFNSE
+222 LEKKRSSGFNPKE
-234 EQTNDPLIKA
+234 TPKQELIKA
-244 EIYETATV
+244 EIYETTTV

-295 QMPVQENFVPV
+295 QLPVENSFVPV
-306 ELTICD
+306 KLTICD
-312 LDGQEGLYVPDNA
+312 MDGMEGLYVPDNA

-367 RVRLKKVTIKKNT
+367 RVRLKKVTVKKNT
-380 LVYVINQ
+380 RIYIINQ

>member
-1 MKEYLIKNK
+1 MKELLIKNK

-21 FVILIFYVLGG
+21 FVILIFWVLGG
-32 GTEVEEDREKKAKA
+32 GTEAEAVKETQPD
-46 LTEGVNYN
+46 TPGIGVNYD
-54 LPDADNSIEIY
+54 LPEAEKSIEIY
-65 DKQEA
+65 DKMEA
-70 YQKDESQVQVAQ
+70 YQKDDQQITEIA
-82 VPEVDVN
+82 EVDLN
-89 DTTRQEEVGIR
+89 DTTQQEPGLQ
-100 DTMEQDNTM
+100 DTIARDNTL
-109 LDENANQNE
+109 LDQNADQGQ

-126 EKQVQQE
+126 EKQMQQE

-162 QAKTT
+162 QAETT
-167 KPVTP
+167 KSVT
-172 TSPTTGIEELDE
+172 PTTGIEELDE

-222 LEKKRSSGFNSE
+222 LEKKRSSGFNRE
-234 EQTNDPLIKA
+234 ELINDPLIKA
-244 EIYETATV
+244 EIYETTTV
-252 LNGNRVKLRLLEDT
+252 LNGNRIKLRLLEDT
-266 RINAQKIPRNT
+266 RINGQQIPKNS
-277 FIYGIC
+277 FIYGVC

-295 QMPVQENFVPV
+295 QLPVENSFVPV
-306 ELTICD
+306 KLTICD
-312 LDGQEGLYVPDNA
+312 LDGLEGLYVPDNA

-367 RVRLKKVTIKKNT
+367 RVRLKKVTVKKNT
-380 LVYVINQ
+380 LVYIINQ